1 MSFPLIW
8 RAGRV
13 FRLNTGLPV
22 RFTVALT
29 VLLGAALPAAH
40 AQDAQTPPDADP
52 PSRVAQLNYID
63 GPVTFE
69 SAGAADWAYAPLNRP
84 LTTGDQLWV
93 DANGRSELHIGS
105 TALRLGAQTSLQF
118 VELSDTLAQMKLT
131 QGSFDIRVRAVA
143 PGTVYEIDTP
153 NLALQIATPGLYR
166 VDVAADGS
174 TSTVIVRV
182 GAATAYGSD
191 GSLAL
196 QAGQQVSFT
205 GSNLQETQAGAA
217 PALDSFDQWVAGRD
231 QAEDNAVSAR
241 YVSREV
247 PGYEDLDANGTWSN
261 DPTYGEIWVPHVAQ
275 SGNWAPYQQ
284 GQWSWIAPWGWT
296 WQDDAA
302 WGFAPFHYGRWAHV
316 GRSWAWVPGPRV
328 AARQPVY
335 SPALVAFV
343 GGGGNNWNV
352 NLAVGGA
359 AAAGIAWFALAPGEA
374 WRPAYRASPSY
385 YNRLNVGNVRVT
397 NATTTN
403 NTTINNVYINRRIPG
418 AVTAVPVNAFVQGR
432 QVASIAQRLRPEQ
445 LAHLSVLNGAPP
457 LAPVHASFMPNTRA
471 AHEQPPQLVQ
481 ARQVVA
487 TRAPVVPPALRDTLA
502 QRNAQASGAG
512 VAGAGEP
519 VIRNETATPAD
530 ARAVPADGGNR
541 GIASVEGS
549 SGPGRFQVVQAV
561 KRPIARQMP
570 EPQAHVPSPPSQRAI
585 SLDGARA
592 QGQQP
597 HMPVDGASQFNTARA
612 QMPGPT
618 APRDQASRPQFAQVE
633 AQRQQAAQV
642 PVSRPQAAQIQAAQ
656 MQASRPLAAPS
667 QQPAYSRPPAM
678 HSEAP
683 RYAAPVQHTEPPYH
697 PPAPRTVNAP
707 VMQRL
712 EPRAQ
717 PQQPQRNEAPREAPR
732 TQMAPHAAAPENRAR
747 AEPHSA
753 ANRPE
758 GRSHE
763 DRHG

>member
-1 MSFPLIW
+1 MQFPLIW

-13 FRLNTGLPV
+13 LGL
-22 RFTVALT
+22 TAALT
-29 VLLGAALPAAH
+29 VLLSAALPGAR
-40 AQDAQTPPDADP
+40 AQDAQTTPDADP

-69 SAGAADWAYAPLNRP
+69 PAGAADWAYAPLNRP
-84 LTTGDQLWV
+84 LTTGDQVWV

-131 QGSFDIRVRAVA
+131 QGTFDIRVRAVA

-153 NLALQIATPGLYR
+153 NLALQIGTPGLYR

-174 TSTVIVRV
+174 TSTVTVRV

-241 YVSREV
+241 YVSREI

-275 SGNWAPYQQ
+275 SGSWAPYQQ

-343 GGGGNNWNV
+343 GGGGNKWNV

-374 WRPAYRASPSY
+374 WRPAYQASPSY
-385 YNRLNVGNVRVT
+385 FNRLNVGNVRVT
-397 NATTTN
+397 NL
-403 NTTINNVYINRRIPG
+403 TTINNPTINNGYINRRIPG
-418 AVTAVPVNAFVQGR
+418 AVTAVPASAFVQGR

-445 LAHLSVLNGAPP
+445 LAHLSVLNGAPSV
-457 LAPVHASFMPNTRA
+457 APVRSSFMPNARI
-471 AHEQPPQLVQ
+471 AHEQPPQLAQ

-487 TRAPVVPPALRDTLA
+487 TRAPAIPPALRDTLA
-502 QRNAQASGAG
+502 QRNAQASGSG

-519 VIRNETATPAD
+519 VIRNETAPAET
-530 ARAVPADGGNR
+530 RAVPADGGNR
-541 GIASVEGS
+541 GIASVQGS

-561 KRPIARQMP
+561 KRPIARQMAA
-570 EPQAHVPSPPSQRAI
+570 PQAHVPSPPSQRSA

-592 QGQQP
+592 QGPQP
-597 HMPVDGASQFNTARA
+597 HMPRDGAPQFNTPRA
-612 QMPGPT
+612 QPPGPT
-618 APRDQASRPQFAQVE
+618 ALRDQTP
-633 AQRQQAAQV
+633 
-642 PVSRPQAAQIQAAQ
+642 
-656 MQASRPLAAPS
+656 RPLAAPS
-667 QQPAYSRPPAM
+667 QQPTYSRPPAM
-678 HSEAP
+678 HPEAP

-717 PQQPQRNEAPREAPR
+717 PQQPQRNAAPREAPREAPR
-732 TQMAPHAAAPENRAR
+732 TQAAPRTAAPENRAR

-758 GRSHE
+758 GRTHE

>member
-1 MSFPLIW
+1 MQFPFIW

-13 FRLNTGLPV
+13 LGL
-22 RFTVALT
+22 TAL
-29 VLLGAALPAAH
+29 LSAAIPGAQ
-40 AQDAQTPPDADP
+40 AQDAQTTPDTDP

-69 SAGAADWAYAPLNRP
+69 PAGAADWAYAPLNRP
-84 LTTGDQLWV
+84 LTTGDQVWV

-131 QGSFDIRVRAVA
+131 QGTFDIRVRAVA

-174 TSTVIVRV
+174 TSTVTVRV

-191 GSLAL
+191 GSVAL

-205 GSNLQETQAGAA
+205 GANLQETQNGAA

-231 QAEDNAVSAR
+231 RAEDNAVSAR
-241 YVSREV
+241 YVSREI
-247 PGYEDLDANGTWSN
+247 PGYEDLDGNGTWSN
-261 DPTYGEIWVPHVAQ
+261 DPTYGEIWVPLVAQ
-275 SGNWAPYQQ
+275 SGSWAPYQQ
-284 GQWSWIAPWGWT
+284 GQWAWIAPWGWT

-343 GGGGNNWNV
+343 GSGGNRWNV

-374 WRPAYRASPSY
+374 SRPAYQTSPSY
-385 YNRLNVGNVRVT
+385 FNRLNVGNVRMT
-397 NATTTN
+397 NLTTVN
-403 NTTINNVYINRRIPG
+403 KTTINNGYINRRIPG
-418 AVTAVPVNAFVQGR
+418 AVTAVPASAFVQGR

-457 LAPVHASFMPNTRA
+457 VAPVRASFVPNARI
-471 AHEQPPQLVQ
+471 AHEQPPQLAQ

-487 TRAPVVPPALRDTLA
+487 TRAPAIPPALRDTLA
-502 QRNAQASGAG
+502 QRNAQTSGGG
-512 VAGAGEP
+512 VTGAGEP
-519 VIRNETATPAD
+519 VIRNETAPAD
-530 ARAVPADGGNR
+530 ARGVPAEGGNR
-541 GIASVEGS
+541 GIASVAGS
-549 SGPGRFQVVQAV
+549 SGPGRYQVVQAV
-561 KRPIARQMP
+561 KRPIAR
-570 EPQAHVPSPPSQRAI
+570 ETAAPQAHIPSPPPQRAPGQ
-585 SLDGARA
+585 DGPRA
-592 QGQQP
+592 QEPQP
-597 HMPVDGASQFNTARA
+597 RMPGVGAPQFNTPRA
-612 QMPGPT
+612 QMPGST
-618 APRDQASRPQFAQVE
+618 ALHEQAPRSQSVQVE
-633 AQRQQAAQV
+633 TPRQQAAQM
-642 PVSRPQAAQIQAAQ
+642 PVARPQTAQVPAA
-656 MQASRPLAAPS
+656 RPLAAPS

-678 HSEAP
+678 HPEAP

-697 PPAPRTVNAP
+697 PPAPRTANAP

-712 EPRAQ
+712 EPRPQ
-717 PQQPQRNEAPREAPR
+717 PQPQRNEAPREAPR
-732 TQMAPHAAAPENRAR
+732 TQVTPHTAAPENRAR

-753 ANRPE
+753 ANHPQERA
-758 GRSHE
+758 RE

>member
-1 MSFPLIW
+1 MPFPFSW
-8 RAGRV
+8 RAGRA
-13 FRLNTGLPV
+13 FGL
-22 RFTVALT
+22 TAGLT
-29 VLLGAALPAAH
+29 VLLGAALPGAR
-40 AQDAQTPPDADP
+40 AQDAQTAPDADP

-69 SAGAADWAYAPLNRP
+69 PAGAADWAYAPLNRP
-84 LTTGDQLWV
+84 LTTGDQVWV

-131 QGSFDIRVRAVA
+131 QGTFDLRVRAVA
-143 PGTVYEIDTP
+143 PGTIYEIDTP
-153 NLALQIATPGLYR
+153 NLALQIAAPGLYR
-166 VDVAADGS
+166 VDVAPDGS
-174 TSTVIVRV
+174 TSTVTVRV

-217 PALDSFDQWVAGRD
+217 PGLDSFDQWVAGRD

-241 YVSREV
+241 YVSREI

-275 SGNWAPYQQ
+275 SGSWAPYQQ
-284 GQWSWIAPWGWT
+284 GQWAWIAPWGWT

-374 WRPAYRASPSY
+374 WRPAYQASPSY

-397 NATTTN
+397 NLTTIN
-403 NTTINNVYINRRIPG
+403 NTTINNVYINRRVPG
-418 AVTAVPVNAFVQGR
+418 AVTAVPASAFVQGR

-445 LAHLSVLNGAPP
+445 LAQLSVLNGAPP
-457 LAPVHASFMPNTRA
+457 VPPVRASFMPNARI
-471 AHEQPPQLVQ
+471 AHEQPPQLAQ

-502 QRNAQASGAG
+502 QRNAQVPGGS
-512 VAGAGEP
+512 VPGAGEP
-519 VIRNETATPAD
+519 VIRHEPAP
-530 ARAVPADGGNR
+530 AEPRAVPAAGGNG
-541 GIASVEGS
+541 GIASVEGNP
-549 SGPGRFQVVQAV
+549 GLGRFQVVQAV
-561 KRPIARQMP
+561 RRPIARQVAA
-570 EPQAHVPSPPSQRAI
+570 PQVRVPSPPSQR
-585 SLDGARA
+585 SPG
-592 QGQQP
+592 
-597 HMPVDGASQFNTARA
+597 VDGLHA
-612 QMPGPT
+612 QMPAPT
-618 APRDQASRPQFAQVE
+618 ALHDEAPRAQSAQVE
-633 AQRQQAAQV
+633 APRPQAAQV
-642 PVSRPQAAQIQAAQ
+642 PLARPQTVQTQAAP
-656 MQASRPLAAPS
+656 MQAPRSLAAPS

-678 HSEAP
+678 HPEAP

-732 TQMAPHAAAPENRAR
+732 DAPRTQQAPHAAAPENRAR
-747 AEPHSA
+747 AEPHSD
-753 ANRPE
+753 ANRQA

-763 DRHG
+763 DHHG